1 MSEVGVS
8 KFRSQMFVVG
18 DLVEAKFNSTQEYG
32 LGLVVDI
39 DDSSMSP
46 KVYVL
51 WPNKNS
57 VIGEYFQDISR
68 VIYEEK

>member
-1 MSEVGVS
+1 MS

-18 DLVEAKFNSTQEYG
+18 DLVKPKFNSTQQYG
-32 LGLVVDI
+32 LGLVVEV

-51 WPNKNS
+51 WPNKND

-68 VIYEEK
+68 VIYEEQ